1 MKEIDEKFKKN
12 LLLGTLLIIIYFA
25 LSNIGDFLR
34 SFRIFIQIINPF
46 LVGFAIAFV
55 LNIPMNY
62 FEERVFSF
70 LDTKKYIKYKNFKRP
85 LSILATFVTVIGL
98 ITALA
103 LFVIPQLTSSVATLI
118 KTIPGHMS
126 SFEKLIYQYINDT
139 EISREVLQKI
149 SSNIMAAW
157 KDLFTVGGEIISNSL
172 SGILN
177 ATMNITSGL
186 VNFLLSVILS
196 IYMLSSKESLITQV
210 RKLIYAFLPRK
221 AADKLVYIGNLSNIT
236 FSKFISGQCVEAV
249 ILGSLC
255 FIGMIILGMPYALL
269 ISVMIGVT
277 ALIPV
282 FGAFIGTIPAV
293 FLILLI
299 SPIKAFWFIIFILCL
314 QQFEG
319 NVIYP
324 KVVGNSVGLS
334 ALWVMLAML
343 VGGSTL
349 GLLGM
354 LIGIPIFSVLY
365 QLLREKT
372 DKKLKIKDIKID

>member
-12 LLLGTLLIIIYFA
+12 LLLGTLLISIYFIF
-25 LSNIGDFLR
+25 SNLGYFLKG
-34 SFRIFIQIINPF
+34 FNVFIQIINPF

-55 LNIPMNY
+55 LNIPMNF
-62 FEERVFSF
+62 FELNVFSF
-70 LDTKKYIKYKNFKRP
+70 LDTKKYIKYRNFKRP
-85 LSILATFVTVIGL
+85 LSILATFLTVIGL

-103 LFVIPQLTSSVATLI
+103 LFVIPQLTSSVSTLL

-126 SFEKLIYQYINDT
+126 SFERLISQYISDS
-139 EISREVLQKI
+139 EISKEVLQKV
-149 SSNIMAAW
+149 SSTIMAAW

-172 SGILN
+172 SSILN
-177 ATMNITSGL
+177 TTMNITSGL
-186 VNFLLSVILS
+186 INFILSVILS
-196 IYMLSSKESLITQV
+196 IYMLSSKETLIHQL
-210 RKLIYAFLPRK
+210 RKIIYAFLPRK
-221 AADKLVYIGNLSNIT
+221 AADKLIYIGNLSNIT

-249 ILGSLC
+249 ILGTLC
-255 FIGMIILGMPYALL
+255 FIGMLILRMPYALL
-269 ISVMIGVT
+269 ISVLIAVT

-299 SPIKAFWFIIFILCL
+299 SPIKALWFIIFILFL

-319 NVIYP
+319 NIIYP

-334 ALWVMLAML
+334 ALWVMMAML

-349 GLLGM
+349 GILGM

-365 QLLREKT
+365 QLLKEKT
-372 DKKLKIKDIKID
+372 NKKLKMKENEIE